1 MSDAQA
7 AAVTSFPDEF
17 LGHPRGLGFLFATE
31 MWERFSY
38 YGMRALLVLYMV
50 RYALQPGVAEQVIGL
65 SGLHRALESI
75 FGPLDIQ
82 PFASQIYG
90 FYTGLVYLTP
100 VFGGL
105 LADRVLGHRR
115 TVVLGASLM
124 ALGHF
129 MMAFEPLLLFALV
142 MLILGN
148 GAFKPNMSTQV
159 GELYP
164 PGDPRRDRAYSI
176 FYVGINIGAFLAPR

>member
-1 MSDAQA
+1 MTEARAISETAPA
-7 AAVTSFPDEF
+7 RRATSSPDEF

-50 RYALQPGVAEQVIGL
+50 KYALQPSVAEQVIGL

-75 FGPLDIQ
+75 FGRLDIQ

-100 VFGGL
+100 IFGGF

-115 TVVLGASLM
+115 TVTVANNL
-124 ALGHF
+124 
-129 MMAFEPLLLFALV
+129 
-142 MLILGN
+142 
-148 GAFKPNMSTQV
+148 AFKPSVLAVFRLISSSNLV
-159 GELYP
+159 
-164 PGDPRRDRAYSI
+164 DRRTGLGV
-176 FYVGINIGAFLAPR
+176 F